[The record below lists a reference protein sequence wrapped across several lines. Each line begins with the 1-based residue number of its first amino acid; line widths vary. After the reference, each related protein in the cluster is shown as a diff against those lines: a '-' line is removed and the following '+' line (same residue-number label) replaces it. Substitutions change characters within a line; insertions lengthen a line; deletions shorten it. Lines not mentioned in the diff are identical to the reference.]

1 MGFSLVHTQSTS
13 HTWSTLGS
21 KEIFYKLLL
30 ARKPNAAKRQRTR
43 TFLHQKIC
51 RRLVI
56 MTPVTAPADS
66 RLFRCS
72 AFLKGEP
79 KALGTVQIMIGS
91 LNFLFGIVLSLLIV
105 TPMVISGITLWGSLV
120 FISSGAL
127 SVATAKKHNPCMVN
141 TSLGMN
147 VFSAVVARVLI
158 ILLSVYM
165 LILRFSI
172 DLCEYYSSSDYSSNY
187 SSYRCQQRVQS
198 MYGLYGVLLVFAV
211 LEFIISICTSSFA
224 CKATCCSTTT
234 MTTQVIYTQQ
244 QQQPMN
250 QQLIQ
255 IPAYNQVPQQAPVI
269 TYNV

>member
-1 MGFSLVHTQSTS
+1 
-13 HTWSTLGS
+13 
-21 KEIFYKLLL
+21 
-30 ARKPNAAKRQRTR
+30 
-43 TFLHQKIC
+43 
-51 RRLVI
+51 

-66 RLFRCS
+66 RLFQYS

-91 LNFLFGIVLSLLIV
+91 LTFLFGIVLSLLIV

-127 SVATAKKHNPCMVN
+127 SVATAKNHNPCMVN

-147 VFSAVVARVLI
+147 VFSAVVAGVLI
-158 ILLSVYM
+158 ILLSVDM
-165 LILRFSI
+165 LFLSFSI
-172 DLCEYYSSSDYSSNY
+172 YLCEHDYSSRDYSSRDYSSHHYPSYY
-187 SSYRCQQRVQS
+187 SSYRCQRHVQS

-234 MTTQVIYTQQ
+234 PIYSQQVTTQVIYTQQ
-244 QQQPMN
+244 QQQQQPMN
-250 QQLIQ
+250 QHLIQ
-255 IPAYNQVPQQAPVI
+255 TVAFKQVPQQSPVI

>member
-1 MGFSLVHTQSTS
+1 
-13 HTWSTLGS
+13 
-21 KEIFYKLLL
+21 
-30 ARKPNAAKRQRTR
+30 
-43 TFLHQKIC
+43 
-51 RRLVI
+51 

-66 RLFRCS
+66 RLFQYS

-147 VFSAVVARVLI
+147 VFSAVVAGVLI
-158 ILLSVYM
+158 ILLSVDM
-165 LILRFSI
+165 LFLSFSI
-172 DLCEYYSSSDYSSNY
+172 YLCEHDYSFRDYSSRDYSSRDYSSHHYPSYY
-187 SSYRCQQRVQS
+187 SSYRCQRRVQS

-234 MTTQVIYTQQ
+234 VSLFLIFLFYPAHTQVTTQVIYTQQ
-244 QQQPMN
+244 QQQQQQPMN
-250 QQLIQ
+250 QHLIQ
-255 IPAYNQVPQQAPVI
+255 TVAFKQVPQQSPVI